1 MLRKTSAINKHKKPM
16 IFNEGDLVW
25 IHLRKERFPTERNS
39 KLKPRGDGPFKVLKR
54 INDNAY
60 VIDIP
65 QSKYLV
71 SNTFNVSDLSPYHG
85 ENEDLESRTTLSQGG
100 GDDTAQPTV
109 TTPPTP
115 SSPPSGPMTRA
126 RAKAIHDKVNSFLSM
141 CDIDPT
147 LDGTLPH
154 ANALCIL
161 RYEPHGGRQVD
172 TQEDGGSQRE
182 GREETGPTG
191 SEPASRSPSR
201 NDRLT
206 DRLTGLPAG
215 TVGWRQSITGSIYRG

>member
-1 MLRKTSAINKHKKPM
+1 
-16 IFNEGDLVW
+16 
-25 IHLRKERFPTERNS
+25 
-39 KLKPRGDGPFKVLKR
+39 
-54 INDNAY
+54 
-60 VIDIP
+60 
-65 QSKYLV
+65 
-71 SNTFNVSDLSPYHG
+71 
-85 ENEDLESRTTLSQGG
+85 
-100 GDDTAQPTV
+100 
-109 TTPPTP
+109 
-115 SSPPSGPMTRA
+115 MTRA

-172 TQEDGGSQRE
+172 TEEDGGSQRE

-201 NDRLT
+201 T
-206 DRLTGLPAG
+206 PAG
-215 TVGWRQSITGSIYRG
+215 RTGSQPAQPEPADSETGADIGSRPASRPPAGASGSQPG

>member
-1 MLRKTSAINKHKKPM
+1 
-16 IFNEGDLVW
+16 
-25 IHLRKERFPTERNS
+25 
-39 KLKPRGDGPFKVLKR
+39 
-54 INDNAY
+54 
-60 VIDIP
+60 
-65 QSKYLV
+65 
-71 SNTFNVSDLSPYHG
+71 
-85 ENEDLESRTTLSQGG
+85 
-100 GDDTAQPTV
+100 
-109 TTPPTP
+109 
-115 SSPPSGPMTRA
+115 MTRA

-172 TQEDGGSQRE
+172 TEEDGGSQRE